1 MRRAEVFV
9 HNISAGFLEEIEK
22 GGEYRF
28 IYHADYIGESVS
40 LTMPIE
46 QNFYA
51 SEELFPFFEGLL
63 PEGPQLEA
71 LLRISK
77 IDRDDRSEVRWISL
91 QISGLTH
98 IIYKFLYQIAYLPA

>member
-77 IDRDDRSEVRWISL
+77 IDRDDLYSQMIAVGNDTVGAVTIKEV
-91 QISGLTH
+91 
-98 IIYKFLYQIAYLPA
+98 K